1 MLGLIDVKRVTDEIG
16 NPPQD
21 EGCMYGRR
29 NLGIYSPLLEKTVEA
44 AFVYS
49 SLMGS

>member
-21 EGCMYGRR
+21 EGYMYGRR